1 MLKPSDKWTW
11 YYDEHKA
18 CLMLDLG
25 EEMIFQT
32 NLTRKLLVNCAFS
45 NNEFTVDDA
54 SAFQTFNERI
64 RCLDIS
70 EYRQAE
76 LTLYCVAAK
85 RFHKPVQPKSWFFDA
100 QSSGYE
106 PEEGDMVFLTNQ
118 YSEGVFIV
126 LEPGETSSLCLYVGQ
141 EEFVLDGSKS
151 LPFGQPIKVMH
162 DRMACASHLFVMA
175 PMAMVG

>member
-1 MLKPSDKWTW
+1 
-11 YYDEHKA
+11 
-18 CLMLDLG
+18 
-25 EEMIFQT
+25 IFQT
-32 NLTRKLLVNCAFS
+32 NLSRKLLVNCAFS
-45 NNEFTVDDA
+45 KNEFTVDDA

-64 RCLDIS
+64 RCLDIN

-100 QSSGYE
+100 QSTGHE
-106 PEEGDMVFLTNQ
+106 PEEGDMVFLSNR

-126 LEPGETSSLCLYVGQ
+126 LEPGEASSLCAYVGQ
-141 EEFVLDGSKS
+141 EEFILDGHKT
-151 LPFGQPIKVMH
+151 LQFGQPIKVMH
-162 DRMACASHLFVMA
+162 DRMVCANHLFVMA

>member
-1 MLKPSDKWTW
+1 
-11 YYDEHKA
+11 
-18 CLMLDLG
+18 
-25 EEMIFQT
+25 MIFQT
-32 NLTRKLLVNCAFS
+32 NLSRKLLVNCAFS
-45 NNEFTVDDA
+45 KNEFTVDDA

-64 RCLDIS
+64 RCLDIN

-100 QSSGYE
+100 QLTGHE
-106 PEEGDMVFLTNQ
+106 PEEGDMVFLSNR

-126 LEPGETSSLCLYVGQ
+126 LEPGEASSLCAYVGQ
-141 EEFVLDGSKS
+141 EEFILDGHKT
-151 LPFGQPIKVMH
+151 LQFGQPIKVMH
-162 DRMACASHLFVMA
+162 DRMVCANHLFVMA

>member
-1 MLKPSDKWTW
+1 
-11 YYDEHKA
+11 
-18 CLMLDLG
+18 
-25 EEMIFQT
+25 EMIFQT
-32 NLTRKLLVNCAFS
+32 NLSRKLLVNCAFS
-45 NNEFTVDDA
+45 KNEFTVDDA

-64 RCLDIS
+64 RCLDIN

-100 QSSGYE
+100 QSTGHE
-106 PEEGDMVFLTNQ
+106 PEEGDMVFLSNR

-126 LEPGETSSLCLYVGQ
+126 LEPGEASSLCAYVGQ
-141 EEFVLDGSKS
+141 EEFILDGHKT
-151 LPFGQPIKVMH
+151 LQFGQPIKVMH
-162 DRMACASHLFVMA
+162 DRMVCANHLFVMA

>member
-1 MLKPSDKWTW
+1 MLKPSDKWNW
-11 YYDEHKA
+11 YFDEHKA

-32 NLTRKLLVNCAFS
+32 NLCRKLLVNCAFS
-45 NNEFTVDDA
+45 ENEFTVDDA
-54 SAFQTFNERI
+54 SAFQTYNERI
-64 RCLDIS
+64 RCLDIN

-100 QSSGYE
+100 QACDHK
-106 PEEGDMVFLTNQ
+106 PEEGDMVFLTNEH
-118 YSEGVFIV
+118 SEGVFIV
-126 LEPGETSSLCLYVGQ
+126 LEAGDTSSFCAYVGQ
-141 EEFVLDGSKS
+141 EEFLLNGSKA
-151 LPFGQPIKVMH
+151 LGFGQPIKVMH
-162 DRMACASHLFVMA
+162 DRMSCANHLFIMT

>member
-1 MLKPSDKWTW
+1 
-11 YYDEHKA
+11 DEHKA

-32 NLTRKLLVNCAFS
+32 NLSRKLLVNCAFS
-45 NNEFTVDDA
+45 KNEFTVDDA

-64 RCLDIS
+64 RCLDIN

-100 QSSGYE
+100 QSTGHE
-106 PEEGDMVFLTNQ
+106 PEEGDMVFLSNR

-126 LEPGETSSLCLYVGQ
+126 LEPGEASSLCAYVGQ
-141 EEFVLDGSKS
+141 EEFILDGHKT
-151 LPFGQPIKVMH
+151 LQFGQPIKVMH
-162 DRMACASHLFVMA
+162 DRMVCANHLFVMA

>member
-1 MLKPSDKWTW
+1 
-11 YYDEHKA
+11 EHKA

-32 NLTRKLLVNCAFS
+32 NLSRKLLVNCAFS
-45 NNEFTVDDA
+45 KNEFTVDDA

-64 RCLDIS
+64 RCLDIN

-100 QSSGYE
+100 QSTGHE
-106 PEEGDMVFLTNQ
+106 PEEGDMVFLSNR

-126 LEPGETSSLCLYVGQ
+126 LEPGEASSLCAYVGQ
-141 EEFVLDGSKS
+141 EEFILDGHKT
-151 LPFGQPIKVMH
+151 LQFGQPIKVMH
-162 DRMACASHLFVMA
+162 DRMVCANHLFVMA

>member
-1 MLKPSDKWTW
+1 M
-11 YYDEHKA
+11 
-18 CLMLDLG
+18 
-25 EEMIFQT
+25 FQT
-32 NLTRKLLVNCAFS
+32 NLSRKLLVNCAFS
-45 NNEFTVDDA
+45 KNEFTVDDA

-64 RCLDIS
+64 RCLDIN

-100 QSSGYE
+100 QSTGHE
-106 PEEGDMVFLTNQ
+106 PEEGDMVFLSNR

-126 LEPGETSSLCLYVGQ
+126 LEPGEASSLCAYVGQ
-141 EEFVLDGSKS
+141 EEFILDGHKT
-151 LPFGQPIKVMH
+151 LQFGQPIKVMH
-162 DRMACASHLFVMA
+162 DRMVCANHLFVMA

>member
-1 MLKPSDKWTW
+1 MLKPSDKWNW
-11 YYDEHKA
+11 YYDEQKA

-32 NLTRKLLVNCAFS
+32 NLSRKLLVNCAFS
-45 NNEFTVDDA
+45 DNEFTVDDA

-64 RCLDIS
+64 RCLDINQ
-70 EYRQAE
+70 YRQAE

-100 QSSGYE
+100 QSTGYE
-106 PEEGDMVFLTNQ
+106 PEEGGMVFLTNQ

-126 LEPGETSSLCLYVGQ
+126 LEPGEASSLCLYVGQ
-141 EEFVLDGSKS
+141 DEFILDGNKS

-175 PMAMVG
+175 PMSMVG

>member
-1 MLKPSDKWTW
+1 MLKPSDKWNW
-11 YYDEHKA
+11 YFDEHKA

-32 NLTRKLLVNCAFS
+32 NLCRKLLVNCAFS
-45 NNEFTVDDA
+45 ENEFTVDDA
-54 SAFQTFNERI
+54 SAFQTYNERI
-64 RCLDIS
+64 RCLNIN

-100 QSSGYE
+100 QCDGHE
-106 PEEGDMVFLTNQ
+106 PEEGDMVFLTNR
-118 YSEGVFIV
+118 YSEGVFMV
-126 LEPGETSSLCLYVGQ
+126 LEPGDSSSLCAYVGQ
-141 EEFVLDGSKS
+141 DEFLLDGNKT
-151 LPFGQPIKVMH
+151 LQFGQPIKVMH
-162 DRMACASHLFVMA
+162 DRMVCANHLFMMA

>member
-1 MLKPSDKWTW
+1 
-11 YYDEHKA
+11 
-18 CLMLDLG
+18 
-25 EEMIFQT
+25 
-32 NLTRKLLVNCAFS
+32 RKLLVNCAFS
-45 NNEFTVDDA
+45 KNEFTVDDA

-64 RCLDIS
+64 RCLDIN

-100 QSSGYE
+100 QSTGHE
-106 PEEGDMVFLTNQ
+106 PEEGDMVFLSNR

-126 LEPGETSSLCLYVGQ
+126 LEPGEASSLCAYVGQ
-141 EEFVLDGSKS
+141 EEFILDGHKT
-151 LPFGQPIKVMH
+151 LQFGQPIKVMH
-162 DRMACASHLFVMA
+162 DRMVCANHLFVMA

>member
-1 MLKPSDKWTW
+1 
-11 YYDEHKA
+11 
-18 CLMLDLG
+18 MLDLG

-32 NLTRKLLVNCAFS
+32 NLSRKLLVNCAFS
-45 NNEFTVDDA
+45 KNEFTVDDA

-64 RCLDIS
+64 RCLDIN

-100 QSSGYE
+100 QSTGHE
-106 PEEGDMVFLTNQ
+106 PEEGDMVFLSNR

-126 LEPGETSSLCLYVGQ
+126 LEPGEASSLCAYVGQ
-141 EEFVLDGSKS
+141 EEFILDGHKT
-151 LPFGQPIKVMH
+151 LQFGQPIKVMH
-162 DRMACASHLFVMA
+162 DRMVCANHLFVMA

>member
-1 MLKPSDKWTW
+1 
-11 YYDEHKA
+11 
-18 CLMLDLG
+18 MLDLG

-32 NLTRKLLVNCAFS
+32 NLCRKLLVNCAFS

-54 SAFQTFNERI
+54 SAFQTYSEKI

-76 LTLYCVAAK
+76 LTLYCVAAN

-100 QSSGYE
+100 QFCGHE

-126 LEPGETSSLCLYVGQ
+126 LEPGETSSLCIYVGQ
-141 EEFVLDGSKS
+141 DDFLLNSNKT
-151 LPFGQPIKVMH
+151 LHFGQPIKVMH
-162 DRMACASHLFVMA
+162 DRMSCANHLFVLA

>member
-1 MLKPSDKWTW
+1 
-11 YYDEHKA
+11 
-18 CLMLDLG
+18 
-25 EEMIFQT
+25 MIFQT
-32 NLTRKLLVNCAFS
+32 NLSRKLLVNCAFS
-45 NNEFTVDDA
+45 KNEFTVDDA

-64 RCLDIS
+64 RCLDIN

-100 QSSGYE
+100 QSTGHE
-106 PEEGDMVFLTNQ
+106 PEEGDMVFLSNR

-126 LEPGETSSLCLYVGQ
+126 LEPGEASSLCAYVGQ
-141 EEFVLDGSKS
+141 EEFILDGHKT
-151 LPFGQPIKVMH
+151 LQFGQPIKVMH
-162 DRMACASHLFVMA
+162 DRMVCANHLFVMA

>member
-1 MLKPSDKWTW
+1 
-11 YYDEHKA
+11 
-18 CLMLDLG
+18 
-25 EEMIFQT
+25 FQT
-32 NLTRKLLVNCAFS
+32 NLSRKLLVNCAFS
-45 NNEFTVDDA
+45 KNEFTVDDA

-64 RCLDIS
+64 RCLDIN

-100 QSSGYE
+100 QSTGHE
-106 PEEGDMVFLTNQ
+106 PEEGDMVFLSNR

-126 LEPGETSSLCLYVGQ
+126 LEPGEASSLCAYVGQ
-141 EEFVLDGSKS
+141 EEFILDGHKT
-151 LPFGQPIKVMH
+151 LQFGQPIKVMH
-162 DRMACASHLFVMA
+162 DRMVCANHLFVMA

>member
-1 MLKPSDKWTW
+1 MLKPSDKWNW
-11 YYDEHKA
+11 YFDEQKA

-32 NLTRKLLVNCAFS
+32 NLSRKLLVNCAFS
-45 NNEFTVDDA
+45 NSEFTVDDA

-85 RFHKPVQPKSWFFDA
+85 RFHKPYSLRA
-100 QSSGYE
+100 GSSMHSPLIMNLKKGTWSFSQINIL
-106 PEEGDMVFLTNQ
+106 MVC
-118 YSEGVFIV
+118 
-126 LEPGETSSLCLYVGQ
+126 SS
-141 EEFVLDGSKS
+141 F
-151 LPFGQPIKVMH
+151 
-162 DRMACASHLFVMA
+162 
-175 PMAMVG
+175 

>member
-1 MLKPSDKWTW
+1 MLKPNDKWNW
-11 YYDEHKA
+11 YFDEHKA

-32 NLTRKLLVNCAFS
+32 NLSRKLLVNCAFS
-45 NNEFTVDDA
+45 KNEFTVDDA

-64 RCLDIS
+64 RCLDIN

-100 QSSGYE
+100 QSTGHE
-106 PEEGDMVFLTNQ
+106 PEEGDMVFLSNR

-126 LEPGETSSLCLYVGQ
+126 LEPGEASSLCAYVGQ
-141 EEFVLDGSKS
+141 EEFILDGHKT
-151 LPFGQPIKVMH
+151 LQFGPPIKVMH
-162 DRMACASHLFVMA
+162 DRMVCANHLFVMA

>member
-1 MLKPSDKWTW
+1 MLKPNDKWNW
-11 YYDEHKA
+11 YFDEHKA

-32 NLTRKLLVNCAFS
+32 NLSRKLLVNCAFS
-45 NNEFTVDDA
+45 KNEFTVDDA

-64 RCLDIS
+64 RCLDIN

-100 QSSGYE
+100 QSTG
-106 PEEGDMVFLTNQ
+106 TNQ
-118 YSEGVFIV
+118 KKGTWYFYLTAI
-126 LEPGETSSLCLYVGQ
+126 LKAFSS
-141 EEFVLDGSKS
+141 F
-151 LPFGQPIKVMH
+151 
-162 DRMACASHLFVMA
+162 
-175 PMAMVG
+175 

>member
-1 MLKPSDKWTW
+1 MLN
-11 YYDEHKA
+11 A
-18 CLMLDLG
+18 GLLDLG

-32 NLTRKLLVNCAFS
+32 NLSRKLLVNCAFS
-45 NNEFTVDDA
+45 KNEFTVDDA

-64 RCLDIS
+64 RCLDIN

-100 QSSGYE
+100 QSTGHE
-106 PEEGDMVFLTNQ
+106 PEEGDMVFLSNR

-126 LEPGETSSLCLYVGQ
+126 LEPGEASSLCAYVGQ
-141 EEFVLDGSKS
+141 EEFILDGHKT
-151 LPFGQPIKVMH
+151 LQFGQPIKVMH
-162 DRMACASHLFVMA
+162 DRMVCANHLFVMA

>member
-1 MLKPSDKWTW
+1 
-11 YYDEHKA
+11 
-18 CLMLDLG
+18 

-32 NLTRKLLVNCAFS
+32 NLSRKLLVNCAFS
-45 NNEFTVDDA
+45 KNEFTVDDA

-64 RCLDIS
+64 RCLDIN

-100 QSSGYE
+100 QSTGHE
-106 PEEGDMVFLTNQ
+106 PEEGDMVFLSNR

-126 LEPGETSSLCLYVGQ
+126 LEPGEASSLCAYVGQ
-141 EEFVLDGSKS
+141 EEFILDGHKT
-151 LPFGQPIKVMH
+151 LQFGQPIKVMH
-162 DRMACASHLFVMA
+162 DRMVCANHLFVMA